1 MSEEK
6 SWITREIR
14 CTYLVDGI
22 KWNFFRAEFAW
33 KTMKHEIY
41 ERAFLM
47 AMPTAAAAVVASCIS
62 YRDIRDGSYSA
73 KNANSPASEAE
84 LR

>member
-1 MSEEK
+1 MDHEGNQMHIS
-6 SWITREIR
+6 
-14 CTYLVDGI
+14 GG
-22 KWNFFRAEFAW
+22 WNKMEFFRTEFAW

-47 AMPTAAAAVVASCIS
+47 AMPTASAAASCIS

-73 KNANSPASEAE
+73 KNANSPFAYV
-84 LR
+84 RF